1 MNISAIYDPRTKNLE
16 LQYDREAKVTFAQSA
31 RHVRF
36 FFNSLPAI
44 PNRPKGVNV
53 PADYLRGLAVLTRL
67 GYPSAR
73 DPRMKARDIR
83 FVLKVTSAAALFCCE
98 RKKSFSPLDTAVVLL
113 AEVTPILL
121 RQVDL
126 PPPAEVFDKT
136 STPLEAWNTYREI
149 RGWGYVRPPE
159 IFLIRLYRL
168 WLELKS
174 IPHLGGNLQSFAD
187 QLGDVTADFRLTML
201 ELGRFEFNQ
210 RDEKE

>member
-16 LQYDREAKVTFAQSA
+16 LQYDREAKMIFAEA
-31 RHVRF
+31 AGHVRS
-36 FFNSLPAI
+36 FFNSLPAV
-44 PNRPKGVNV
+44 PNRTEGVNV
-53 PADYLRGLAVLTRL
+53 PADNIRGLAVLTRL
-67 GYPSAR
+67 GYPSPR
-73 DPRMKARDIR
+73 DPRVKARDMR
-83 FVLKVTSAAALFCCE
+83 LVLKVLSAAAIFCCA
-98 RKKSFSPLDTAVVLL
+98 RKKPFSPLDTAVVLL

-126 PPPAEVFDKT
+126 PPPAEVFDKS
-136 STPLEAWNTYREI
+136 STPTEVWNTYREI
-149 RGWGYVRPPE
+149 RGWGYVSRPE

-174 IPHLGGNLQSFAD
+174 ISNLGGNLQSFAN
-187 QLGDVTADFRLTML
+187 QMGDVTADFRFTML